1 MSWDWEKLQQKNR
14 QHKQQQ
20 GGGVP
25 PQMDELLD
33 KLKGLKFS
41 GGPLLIL
48 IGIIVVFLATSMIY
62 TVGIDEVGVVQ
73 RFGKYSRTTPPG
85 LNFKL
90 PAGVERITKVKVKR
104 VYKEE
109 FGFKSVQTSRSRF
122 SSAGDNVNESLML
135 TGDLNVAVVPWI
147 VQYRIKDPYN
157 YLFKVHN
164 VNGILRDMSESSMRL
179 VVGDRSI
186 NEVISSREEIAV
198 EARQILQADLD
209 QAEAGIN
216 IVTIEMKKTNVPG
229 PVQPAF
235 NEVNQATQEKEKMIY
250 EAREDYNK
258 AIPAAR
264 GEAERTIKAAEGYS
278 LDRVNR
284 AQGDATRFTAL
295 YEEYSKAKE
304 ITKRRIYLENL
315 KELFPKMGDKYIIDS
330 DQKNV
335 LPFLNLGKQ
344 GKIQ

>member
-1 MSWDWEKLQQKNR
+1 MAWRDDNSKGNPWKKGDIPDAEYLVRRLKEFF
-14 QHKQQQ
+14 
-20 GGGVP
+20 GGG
-25 PQMDELLD
+25 
-33 KLKGLKFS
+33 GLSVAVAIAIVIIGFIAFS
-41 GGPLLIL
+41 CFYSIQPG
-48 IGIIVVFLATSMIY
+48 
-62 TVGIDEVGVVQ
+62 EVGVVQ
-73 RFGKYSRTTPPG
+73 RFGRYIRMATPG

-90 PAGVERITKVKVKR
+90 PAGIEKVTKVKEQY
-104 VYKEE
+104 VYTEE
-109 FGFKSVQTSRSRF
+109 FGIRAITPGIRTQYAPERQFL
-122 SSAGDNVNESLML
+122 GESLML
-135 TGDLNVAVVPWI
+135 TGDLNCALVPWI
-147 VQYRIKDPYN
+147 VQYRIGDPYKF
-157 YLFKVHN
+157 LFKVRN
-164 VNGILRDMSESSMRL
+164 VQETLRDLSEAIMRQ

-186 NEVISSREEIAV
+186 NEVITERLKIAN
-198 EARQILQADLD
+198 EAKRLLQQAVNDADT
-209 QAEAGIN
+209 GIT
-216 IVTIEMKKTNVPG
+216 IVNLELKKTTVPE
-229 PVQPAF
+229 PVQPSF
-235 NEVNQATQEKEKMIY
+235 NEVNQAMQEKEKMIY